1 MAFTFPFFQN
11 KKKYREVEPHVS
23 RRLIQMS
30 GGRVVSPDTALEV
43 SAYYRGLTYVSTQV
57 AKLPW
62 EIKSKNNEVIY
73 NNIYHLLNVAPNP
86 EMSAFDFKVSLIQQ
100 AISFG
105 NGYAE
110 IERNVLG
117 QPVALWPM
125 QSTDVQ
131 MMRYPDNSLGY
142 RIIGGS
148 SLNPGDD
155 AYLLPKD
162 VFHVKNFITSNGV
175 IGQGVVS
182 YAINT
187 LGISLGADS
196 FANGLYSNGGLPS
209 GVLEVS
215 GTLSDEAFGRLKE
228 SWKASHGGRKTGGTA
243 ILEEGI
249 KYNPV
254 SMSPDVLQFL
264 ESRKFNVLEIARFLG
279 VPPTKLFDGDSATY
293 NNIEHA
299 NLEVA
304 TDTLDAWARS
314 LESEAD
320 IKLLNGRRGGVRTE
334 FDMYA
339 VFRGDMET
347 RAKYFSS
354 MMQNAAI
361 TPNEIRMK
369 EGLAPYEGGDRHF
382 VAINNFS
389 PADRLDEIV
398 DANIAKKTESSGGSD
413 NTDAS
418 DVAVEAAVREYL
430 LSKTKN

>member
-1 MAFTFPFFQN
+1 MAWKFPFLN
-11 KKKYREVEPHVS
+11 RKKYREYEPQAP
-23 RRLIQMS
+23 RRVIALS
-30 GGRVVSPDTALEV
+30 GGRVVNPETAMEV
-43 SAYYRGLTYVSTQV
+43 SAYYRGITYVSTQV

-62 EIKSKNNEVIY
+62 EVKDKDNNVVENRVY
-73 NNIYHLLNVAPNP
+73 TLLNVAPNS
-86 EMSAFDFKVSLIQQ
+86 EMSAFDFKVSLIQS
-100 AISFG
+100 AINYG

-125 QSTDVQ
+125 TARDVQ
-131 MMRYPDNSLGY
+131 LMRYPDNSLGY
-142 RIIGGS
+142 RIVGGS

-155 AYLLPKD
+155 AYLLPRD
-162 VFHVKNFITSNGV
+162 VFHLKNFVTSNGV
-175 IGQGVVS
+175 TGQGVVS

-209 GVLEVS
+209 GVLEVE
-215 GTLSDEAFGRLKE
+215 GTLSDEAFERVRQ
-228 SWKASHGGRKTGGTA
+228 SWKESHGGRKTGGTA

-254 SMSPDVLQFL
+254 SMAPDVLQFL

-293 NNIEHA
+293 NNIEHS

-304 TDTLDAWARS
+304 TDTLDSWARS
-314 LESEAD
+314 LEGEAD
-320 IKLLNGRRGGVRTE
+320 IKLLNLRRGGLRTE

-347 RAKYFSS
+347 RSKYFSS

-361 TPNEIRMK
+361 TPNEIRKK
-369 EGLAPYEGGDRHF
+369 EGLAPYEGGDRYF
-382 VAINNFS
+382 VAVNNFS
-389 PADRLDEIV
+389 PADRIDEIV
-398 DANIAKKTESSGGSD
+398 DSNISKKTESNN
-413 NTDAS
+413 NTSTDD
-418 DVAVEAAVREYL
+418 DVSVEAAVKDFL
-430 LSKTKN
+430 LSRTKN